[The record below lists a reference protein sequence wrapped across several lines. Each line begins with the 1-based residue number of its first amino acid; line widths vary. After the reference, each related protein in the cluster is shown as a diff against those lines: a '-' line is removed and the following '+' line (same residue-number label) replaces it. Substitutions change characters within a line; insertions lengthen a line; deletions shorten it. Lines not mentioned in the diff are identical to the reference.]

1 MIKRTAIIPLLLIL
15 TACGR
20 PGQLEPLPDQGPAK
34 LRANIEDN
42 HFGCRYLDEVRDF
55 QRLDIGGEYLEV
67 LWGSLFIKQYDGA
80 TSRASG
86 LSIQLNACR
95 IHVLGDNT
103 YVIDF
108 QGGSDGDGNYNN

>member
-1 MIKRTAIIPLLLIL
+1 M
-15 TACGR
+15 
-20 PGQLEPLPDQGPAK
+20 
-34 LRANIEDN
+34 
-42 HFGCRYLDEVRDF
+42 DEVRDF

-67 LWGSLFIKQYDGA
+67 LWGSLFVKQYDGA